1 MGQERIAIIGTG
13 IAGLGCAYLL
23 RSRYELT
30 LFEQA
35 DYLGGHTNTVDVTH
49 RGESVA
55 FDTGFMVFNRVT
67 YPNLCRFFSELGV
80 PSNPTDMSFSVQ
92 HRPSGLE
99 YCGAGLNGLFAQR
112 SNLLRPRHWRMLLQM
127 DRFSRE
133 AIQELQSESSSELT
147 VAEYVQQRGYGSDF
161 LNRFLIPI
169 SGAVWSTPRD
179 RMLEF
184 PARTLLRFFYN
195 HGFLGLKGRHPWWTV
210 TGGAREYVRRLT
222 PLLAGRIH
230 LQSRVTRVSSGPA
243 EATVTLDDGTT
254 QRFDK
259 VILACHADQALRLL
273 SEPPPLAAELL
284 GEFKYQPN
292 LATVHTDESVMPR
305 CRRAWSSWNY
315 RIPLERESSADS
327 QTIYWMNSLQGVS
340 NKANYFVSIN
350 AVDSVAR
357 ETILREIPY
366 EHPLFNLGAIRA
378 QRDLPQL
385 NQLGHQTR
393 LFFAGSYFRYG
404 FHEDAFTAALDCCR
418 ALTREPLWDSTP
430 AKNES

>member
-1 MGQERIAIIGTG
+1 MAQERIAIVGTG

-35 DYLGGHTNTVDVTH
+35 DYPGGHTNTIDVVH
-49 RGESVA
+49 QRESVA

-80 PSNPTDMSFSVQ
+80 PSKPTDMSFSVQ
-92 HRPSGLE
+92 HCPSGLE
-99 YCGAGLNGLFAQR
+99 YSGAGLSGLFAQR
-112 SNLLRPRHWRMLLQM
+112 ANLLRPRHWRMLLQM

-133 AIQELQSESSSELT
+133 AIEELQNESSPELT
-147 VAEYVQQRGYGSDF
+147 VAEYVQKRGYGSDF
-161 LNRFLIPI
+161 LHLFLIPI

-179 RMLEF
+179 RMLDF

-210 TGGAREYVRRLT
+210 IGGAREYVRRLT
-222 PLLAGRIH
+222 PLLAGQLH
-230 LQSRVTRVSSGPA
+230 LQSRVDRVTSNSAGA
-243 EATVTLDDGTT
+243 SVTLEDGTT

-273 SEPPPLAAELL
+273 SAPPPLAASLL
-284 GEFKYQPN
+284 AEFKYQPN
-292 LATVHTDESVMPR
+292 LATVHTDESVMPK

-315 RIPLERESSADS
+315 RIPSEGGTSPDS
-327 QTIYWMNSLQGVS
+327 QTIYWMNSLQGMS
-340 NKANYFVSIN
+340 DRANYFVSIN
-350 AVDSVAR
+350 AGDSVAR
-357 ETILREIPY
+357 ETVLREIRY
-366 EHPLFNLGAIRA
+366 EHPLFNVGAIRA
-378 QRDLPQL
+378 QRDLPRL
-385 NQLGHQTR
+385 NQLGHQTG

-418 ALTREPLWDSTP
+418 ELTREPLWDSTP